1 MYLDKRQFPEGT
13 RITRPAI
20 CEYEDYF
27 NKKLPEE
34 IYLTNPLYM
43 TTTYSPNYSLL
54 PLWTL
59 DFSECKVF
67 EIGRL
72 SSTIKMNDD
81 IVFSMPVMKKLTVNY
96 LKLTKI
102 DGTPLNVTY
111 ENMDSIEE
119 INGYLD
125 NMVGKVT
132 YRGQST
138 NLTRIGEIFYTGNY
152 PREMYFEIDCSKV
165 TSMNPFGYGTFT
177 EVTYISGFPNM
188 KASIASSNSLAKC
201 PNLTYESCIDIL
213 NNLYDFTGNGEKPTS
228 SQGKLKVHANFLSA
242 VGDQISIATNKGWVV
257 TA

>member
-1 MYLDKRQFPEGT
+1 MYLNKQQFPEGT

-34 IYLTNPLYM
+34 IYLTNPQYM
-43 TTTYSPNYSLL
+43 TTTYSPNYSVL

-59 DFSECKVF
+59 DFSECEVF

-72 SSTIKMNDD
+72 SFIFKIKDD
-81 IVFSMPVMKKLTVNY
+81 IVLSMPVMKKLTLSY
-96 LKLTKI
+96 LNLTKI
-102 DGTPLNVTY
+102 DGTPLNITY
-111 ENMDSIEE
+111 EDMDNIEE
-119 INGYLD
+119 INGRLESV
-125 NMVGKVT
+125 VGKVT

-138 NLTRIGEIFYTGNY
+138 KLTRIYEIFYTGRY

-188 KASIASSNSLAKC
+188 KASIASSYSLANC

>member
-13 RITRPAI
+13 RISRPAI

-27 NKKLPEE
+27 NKKLPEA
-34 IYLTNPLYM
+34 IYLANPAYM
-43 TTTYSPNYSLL
+43 TQTYSPNYYIL

-59 DFSECKVF
+59 DFSECEVF
-67 EIGRL
+67 ESSRL
-72 SSTIKMNDD
+72 SATIKMNDD
-81 IVFSMPVMKKLTVNY
+81 IVFSMPAMKKLTVKY
-96 LKLTKI
+96 LNLTKI
-102 DGTPLNVTY
+102 DGTPLNITY
-111 ENMDSIEE
+111 EDMDSIEE
-119 INGYLD
+119 INGSLESV
-125 NMVGKVT
+125 VGKVT

-138 NLTRIGEIFYTGNY
+138 NLTRISEIFYTNKY

-165 TSMNPFGYGTFT
+165 TSMSPFGYGTFT

-188 KASIASSNSLAKC
+188 KASIASSYSLANF